1 MVKKMNK
8 SGFIQELKNK
18 TKLTNENCIIV
29 NDILEDNFIIGKNN
43 KESLINMIKE
53 KLYISETEAEN
64 IYEIAI
70 NIIVEEINNKI
81 KHPFKSKD

>member
-29 NDILEDNFIIGKNN
+29 NDILDDNFIIGKNN

-70 NIIVEEINNKI
+70 NIIVEEIKYKI

>member
-70 NIIVEEINNKI
+70 NIIV
-81 KHPFKSKD
+81 